1 MDNNLSLSQIFQQ
14 RIFRIPDYQ
23 RGYAWQ
29 NTQLSDF
36 WDDLINLAPNRK
48 HYTGLISWKVAS
60 ENEIENLN
68 INEKSLC
75 HNGFKLYYIVD
86 GQQRLTT
93 SLILLMSII
102 NFFRTLPQNQNIDE
116 SLIFLGIENIT
127 EIKKKYICVSLN
139 AIYDV
144 YLLDY
149 EKNNPNSL
157 YLLHNIFGKKYP
169 GSIDESYYT
178 KNLMN
183 ARIFFQTKI
192 REYFERCG
200 SNSNVL
206 NELYRKL
213 TNNFIFYTQ
222 DINDDYDVCVAFETM
237 NNRGKSLSNLEL
249 LKNRLIYLTTL
260 FSNEDLGENSEGVR
274 VALRQNIND
283 TWKEIY
289 KQLGKKSE
297 RLLSD
302 DEFLRAHWI
311 IYYTYSRTNG
321 NDYIDFLL
329 NKFSCKSIY
338 RYDGISPK
346 VSTEYLAFQSNIYP
360 ERNIDNED
368 EDDSDA
374 LSQKNFTCSRLT
386 YLDIN
391 NYVQSLKD
399 IVPYWFYS
407 FYPKDCEKLS
417 IVEQDWIQRLN
428 YIGISY
434 FRPLV
439 AVAIRDDQ
447 ISEDDRI
454 KLFKAIERFIFV
466 NFRLA
471 QYFSNYKS
479 SEFYRAAKKL
489 YYNEIT
495 AEQITHDLEKYTN
508 QNLSDALMRF
518 TSKIDGLFKD
528 GKGFYG
534 WNNLKY
540 FLYEYEEHLVKQEER
555 KMTWETLQSK
565 DTLEHILPQD
575 YSDPYWLKTYQAFS
589 EPQMFQL
596 LSSLGNFLVLSRS
609 ANSTLQ
615 NYGFPTKKEKRYCKG
630 SYSELEIAN
639 RSASNPNDWTA
650 QDIHSRGLQLLQF
663 MNNEWK
669 LGMSDE
675 MQERLLHLD
684 FLNSNNHC
692 SLNTSV
698 SETHS
703 PM

>member
-29 NTQLSDF
+29 YTQLNEF
-36 WDDLINLAPNRK
+36 WEDLINLAPNRK
-48 HYTGLISWKVAS
+48 HYTGLISWKTAS
-60 ENEIENLN
+60 ENEIEELD
-68 INEKSLC
+68 INEKTLC

-102 NFFRTLPQNQNIDE
+102 NFFRTLPQNQNKDI
-116 SLIFLGIENIT
+116 SQITLGIENIT

-157 YLLHNIFGKKYP
+157 YLLHNIFGKKHP
-169 GSIDESYYT
+169 GSIEESYYT

-192 REYFERCG
+192 QEYFERHA
-200 SNSNVL
+200 SDANAL

-274 VALRQNIND
+274 ATLRNNVND

-297 RLLSD
+297 TLLSD

-338 RYDGISPK
+338 NYDCISSK
-346 VSTEYLAFQSNIYP
+346 VSTENISSQGNIYP
-360 ERNIDNED
+360 ERNVDNEVD
-368 EDDSDA
+368 DDSDA
-374 LSQKNFTCSRLT
+374 LSQKNSPSTKLT
-386 YLDIN
+386 YLDIYH
-391 NYVQSLKD
+391 YVQSLKD

-417 IVEQDWIQRLN
+417 GVEQDWIQRLN

-439 AVAIRDDQ
+439 AVA
-447 ISEDDRI
+447 
-454 KLFKAIERFIFV
+454 V
-466 NFRLA
+466 
-471 QYFSNYKS
+471 
-479 SEFYRAAKKL
+479 
-489 YYNEIT
+489 
-495 AEQITHDLEKYTN
+495 
-508 QNLSDALMRF
+508 
-518 TSKIDGLFKD
+518 
-528 GKGFYG
+528 
-534 WNNLKY
+534 
-540 FLYEYEEHLVKQEER
+540 
-555 KMTWETLQSK
+555 
-565 DTLEHILPQD
+565 
-575 YSDPYWLKTYQAFS
+575 
-589 EPQMFQL
+589 
-596 LSSLGNFLVLSRS
+596 
-609 ANSTLQ
+609 
-615 NYGFPTKKEKRYCKG
+615 
-630 SYSELEIAN
+630 
-639 RSASNPNDWTA
+639 
-650 QDIHSRGLQLLQF
+650 
-663 MNNEWK
+663 
-669 LGMSDE
+669 
-675 MQERLLHLD
+675 
-684 FLNSNNHC
+684 
-692 SLNTSV
+692 
-698 SETHS
+698 
-703 PM
+703 